1 MSESVPRKYRCDEC
15 GTLHDF
21 EDDAYTC
28 CPPSVSAVFVC
39 QDCGDWHR
47 EESEAA
53 ACCCDDDETAETR
66 RQAVLT
72 PTAEQLEAIG
82 QLRLVP

>member
-1 MSESVPRKYRCDEC
+1 MSESVTRKYRCD
-15 GTLHDF
+15 DF
-21 EDDAYTC
+21 EDDAHTC

-53 ACCCDDDETAETR
+53 ACCCDDETAEAR

-72 PTAEQLEAIG
+72 PTTAQLEALG